1 MNLKGKHLLSVSDL
15 TVEEI
20 NGLLELSAKLKAWK
34 KAGIP
39 HRLCEGKNIVL
50 LFEKTSTRTRCAFEV
65 AGHDLGMGVTYLD
78 PTGSQIGKKES
89 IADTARVLSRMFDG
103 IEYRGFGQS
112 IVEELA
118 QYADVPVWKH
128 SGHPKKRLHAEVFA
142 QINLS
147 DGLVGDDFL
156 GRALSEHFAFVDD
169 VGVVAN
175 AQRFSYVVVGNQNT
189 DAAVLEEA
197 NDALNLNHGDWVDT
211 CKRFV
216 EQNEA
221 RIGCQCTCDFR
232 AATFAARK
240 REGSV
245 GADVLNLQLVEK
257 IVEAFFD
264 FGARQPGACLIVL
277 QLQNG
282 ADVILDC

>member
-1 MNLKGKHLLSVSDL
+1 MEMS
-15 TVEEI
+15 
-20 NGLLELSAKLKAWK
+20 
-34 KAGIP
+34 
-39 HRLCEGKNIVL
+39 
-50 LFEKTSTRTRCAFEV
+50 
-65 AGHDLGMGVTYLD
+65 
-78 PTGSQIGKKES
+78 
-89 IADTARVLSRMFDG
+89 
-103 IEYRGFGQS
+103 
-112 IVEELA
+112 
-118 QYADVPVWKH
+118 
-128 SGHPKKRLHAEVFA
+128 
-142 QINLS
+142 
-147 DGLVGDDFL
+147 
-156 GRALSEHFAFVDD
+156 
-169 VGVVAN
+169 
-175 AQRFSYVVVGNQNT
+175 FSYVVVGDQNT

-221 RIGCQCTCDFR
+221 RISSQCTCDFR

-257 IVEAFFD
+257 IVEALFD

-282 ADVILDC
+282 ADVILDCQLAKDACFLRQVGHAQAGSLENRQMRDRIVV